1 MAGRRQ
7 QVEHE
12 LLALAFRGYPR
23 ALLSTL
29 AFGVLTFL
37 FVWPALDKR
46 FLVAWLAGFL
56 AICLLRLEMSQAFLK
71 IPAPVADPVR
81 WARRMA
87 YATGVQGLWWG
98 VLAGAALAL
107 SPAEPVYSMWTIFLI
122 IVFAV
127 LGAQSTASHPWVFR
141 AYMLMAMTPVF
152 VGSILLPSPNYAA
165 RLAGEVLLIFAA
177 WMVGRSGNHYVEQSI
192 AMRFENTDLLRDLE
206 QQRQELDRA
215 NAAKTR
221 FLAAASHDLRQP
233 MQALVLLVET
243 LRERVKDPV
252 NQRITGS
259 IHATVESMSSLL
271 NEILDISRLDAGT
284 VAPHRTSF
292 RLSTVFDRLRA
303 SYAYPAARKDLLL
316 RVRSTNHIVK
326 TDPVLLY
333 RILANL
339 VDNALRYTRKGGVLV
354 GIRPRTEGL
363 WIEVWDTG
371 IGIPEDQHDTIF
383 LEFQQLA
390 NPHRDREQGFGLGL
404 AIVDRTAR
412 LLQLPLKL
420 RSVPGRGSVFRL
432 RVPYG
437 DPTQARAPEV
447 DRAPEP
453 LENCRVVVVEDDV
466 EIRSAMLLLLE
477 GWRCDVT
484 AVASGPELDAL
495 LATMDGP
502 PDALIA
508 DYRLPGEENGIHIV
522 QRVRAR
528 WPKTLGILISG
539 DVTPTV
545 LRAAK
550 DAGIELVHKPI
561 RPARLRALLGSMR
574 ARNRALALDGQ

>member
-1 MAGRRQ
+1 MAGRTQ

-12 LLALAFRGYPR
+12 LLSLAFRGYPR
-23 ALLSTL
+23 ALLSSL
-29 AFGVLTFL
+29 GFGVLTFL
-37 FVWPALDKR
+37 FVWPALNQR
-46 FLVAWLAGFL
+46 FLVVWLVGFL
-56 AICLLRLEMSQAFLK
+56 AISLLRLELSQVFFK
-71 IPAPVADPVR
+71 TPGPVSDPTR
-81 WARRMA
+81 WARLMA
-87 YATGVQGLWWG
+87 YSTGLQGLWWG
-98 VLAGAALAL
+98 ILAAAALAL
-107 SPAEPVYSMWTIFLI
+107 TPGETVYAVWTVFLI
-122 IVFAV
+122 ILFAV
-127 LGAQSTASHPWVFR
+127 LGSQTTASHPWVFR
-141 AYMLMAMTPVF
+141 AYVMLGMAPVI
-152 VGSILLPSPNYAA
+152 VASMVLPSPHYAA
-165 RLAGEVLLIFAA
+165 RLAGEALLFFAA
-177 WMVGRSGNHYVEQSI
+177 WTAGRSGNNYVEQSI

-316 RVRSTNHIVK
+316 RVRSTDHIVK

-354 GIRPRTEGL
+354 GCRPRAEGV
-363 WIEVWDTG
+363 WVEVWDTG
-371 IGIPEDQHDTIF
+371 VGIPEDQHDTIF
-383 LEFQQLA
+383 LEFHQLA
-390 NPHRDREQGFGLGL
+390 NQHRDREQGFGLGL

-420 RSVPGRGSVFRL
+420 RSAPGHGSVFRL

-437 DPTQARAPEV
+437 DPAQARGPEV

-477 GWRCDVT
+477 GWRCDVS
-484 AVASGPELDAL
+484 AVASGAELDAL
-495 LATMDGP
+495 LATMDAP

-574 ARNRALALDGQ
+574 ARNRALALDEE